1 MLSSALKQVGQ
12 RVSRLDRTLIMLVV
26 LLTSVFPVELFPNAP
41 PPPKGSDGQYSGR
54 QGQVVLVKVPVAEEA
69 TEVKG
74 SFLDRTIPF
83 FREIRAGEP
92 SGYLGLVG
100 IDMQD
105 VPGTYELAV
114 TIKNGEQQIRRLSYH
129 VLVAKE
135 KFAVEHLKL
144 PKDKVDLD
152 DKTLARWK
160 MEQEQVRQAL
170 SDNSALRLWH
180 SGFIEPVS
188 GKRTGIFGSVR
199 IMNGQ
204 PRNPHNGEDIGAPL
218 GTDVAATNDGVVRLT
233 VDHVFSG
240 KGVFVDHGLGF
251 YSMYFHLSEIL
262 VKDGDLVKAG
272 QILGRVGATG
282 RATGPHLHWGVKLNG
297 ARVNPYALLDLPFK
311 NGSGSAPLS
320 QVPTPSPLR
329 KRFTS
334 SSNLSS
340 ALPFPTTTQHEFG
353 ISLGF
358 TGPGAMLL
366 TAVLSSEGP
375 SWDLW
380 QKARSTCLASWR
392 CWACGSFTNSRSGL
406 DGFKPSIYLIVL
418 LCGSISTS
426 CRMIGRLVLSA
437 SRRTDGSSCPPWWG
451 RSGSLHLTAP
461 AAALFHARAC
471 WSGSTADGRKP
482 DNS

>member
-1 MLSSALKQVGQ
+1 MLSSSLKQVGQ

-41 PPPKGSDGQYSGR
+41 PPPKGIDGQYSGR

-69 TEVKG
+69 TDVKG
-74 SFLDRTIPF
+74 TFLDRTIPF

-114 TIKNGEQQIRRLSYH
+114 TIKNGEQQVRRLSYH

-135 KFAVEHLKL
+135 TFAVEHLKL

-160 MEQEQVRQAL
+160 TEQEQVRQAL

-204 PRNPHNGEDIGAPL
+204 ARNPHNGEDIGAPL

-272 QILGRVGATG
+272 QILGKVGATG

-297 ARVNPYALLDLPFK
+297 ARVNPYTLLDLPFK
-311 NGSGSAPLS
+311 NGSGSVPAVSGADS
-320 QVPTPSPLR
+320 QPTPE
-329 KRFTS
+329 
-334 SSNLSS
+334 
-340 ALPFPTTTQHEFG
+340 ALHIKQ
-353 ISLGF
+353 
-358 TGPGAMLL
+358 
-366 TAVLSSEGP
+366 
-375 SWDLW
+375 
-380 QKARSTCLASWR
+380 
-392 CWACGSFTNSRSGL
+392 
-406 DGFKPSIYLIVL
+406 
-418 LCGSISTS
+418 
-426 CRMIGRLVLSA
+426 
-437 SRRTDGSSCPPWWG
+437 
-451 RSGSLHLTAP
+451 
-461 AAALFHARAC
+461 
-471 WSGSTADGRKP
+471 
-482 DNS
+482 